1 MRAWLS
7 IHEGDGAVEEAEDC
21 EVRGTGGECFALSLE
36 GTHPAD
42 SHQAVG
48 IGNQDNGDGKEDNQG
63 RRSEDNGLSLGNVCT
78 GKLEHKGDVTDIVVN
93 DTGATEER
101 LEDVPSQ

>member
-1 MRAWLS
+1 MSACQGPWHKGKDPIVGR
-7 IHEGDGAVEEAEDC
+7 AEDC
-21 EVRGTGGECFALSLE
+21 ALPSSRC
-36 GTHPAD
+36 PV
-42 SHQAVG
+42 Q
-48 IGNQDNGDGKEDNQG
+48 ED
-63 RRSEDNGLSLGNVCT
+63 RSEDNGLSLGNVCT